1 MTWGVPLLVSYH
13 IAFSYCSWGS
23 QGKNTEVLAI
33 PFSSGPLSVRP
44 LHHDLPVLG
53 SPQAWLG
60 FIDLDKAL
68 VLVWLDWLVFC
79 EYGFSVPALW
89 CPLATPTILLGFLLP
104 WVWGISSWL
113 LQQSTPAAPYLGRWV
128 SPYRHRSWP
137 STWDSSSRP
146 SCACAATT
154 PQVAPPGHRPNSI
167 NYNVSHN
174 QGLPHSK
181 ESELIWCDFPIP
193 LSL

>member
-79 EYGFSVPALW
+79 DYGFSVSVLW
-89 CPLATPTILLGFLLP
+89 CLLATPTILLGFPLP
-104 WVWGISSWL
+104 WAWGISSWL
-113 LQQSTPAAPYLGRWV
+113 FQQSIAAPYLGRRV
-128 SPYRHRSWP
+128 SPHCHLFWP

-146 SCACAATT
+146 SCHHSAS
-154 PQVAPPGHRPNSI
+154 APWTLGCSSWPP
-167 NYNVSHN
+167 
-174 QGLPHSK
+174 
-181 ESELIWCDFPIP
+181 P
-193 LSL
+193 LASVLYKLFLKCI